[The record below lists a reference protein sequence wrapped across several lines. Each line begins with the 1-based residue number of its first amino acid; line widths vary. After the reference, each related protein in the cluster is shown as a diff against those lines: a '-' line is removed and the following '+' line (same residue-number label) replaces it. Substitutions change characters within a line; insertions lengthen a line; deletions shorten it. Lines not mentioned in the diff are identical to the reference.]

1 MLYLEMAKK
10 ITYLFLALLVPGLV
24 FVFLKFAGSNRFDIP
39 VYPQEGLPLKSA
51 CGEVKGPYQVPDSA
65 WQALTVAAV
74 TKATVAQF
82 PAEGLNAAAVAN
94 AVKEEIGNDVT
105 FIPMADMISDSASL
119 ARWKSCVFLLEGPRQ
134 AVLIDS
140 QRRIRGF
147 YDLRNRDEVDRLR
160 VELKILLEKY

>member
-1 MLYLEMAKK
+1 MAKK
-10 ITYLFLALLVPGLV
+10 FTYLFLALLVPGLI

-39 VYPQEGLPLKSA
+39 VYPLEGTPLHSA
-51 CGEVKGPYQVPDSA
+51 CVGDIRGPYQVPDSA
-65 WQALTVAAV
+65 WQTLTATAA
-74 TKATVAQF
+74 ATAMVVQF
-82 PAEGLNAAAVAN
+82 PAEGLNGAAVAN
-94 AVKEEIGNDVT
+94 AVKEEIGNEVS
-105 FIPMADMISDSASL
+105 FIPMIEMTSDSATL